1 VTERRGYS
9 GPTPGVFGDFISP
22 AFPPSS
28 EVVADSVSPGSPKP
42 EGFLVHLAG
51 HVLLFDKRPAPD
63 FNALTGMRLL
73 AVAIVV
79 EAIRFAAVKG
89 LYQAVPLVI
98 LVLLFLVGALLLVR
112 FVAGLRFRQIGLYP
126 WREWTPVEKSY
137 FIQLIV
143 LANVVFP
150 FMFAGKLR
158 LIWAQPAA
166 LSVIWNG
173 FVPYLFFGFY
183 QEVVY
188 RGMVQSEL
196 VRRWGAFAGIFVANV
211 LYTFGP
217 LHWNY
222 FWSRS
227 AVAVPMFA
235 AIFAIGLFFGV
246 LFRRSGNLWIV
257 AVIHG
262 IGNAYIVGSLTKY

>member
-1 VTERRGYS
+1 MANS
-9 GPTPGVFGDFISP
+9 
-22 AFPPSS
+22 
-28 EVVADSVSPGSPKP
+28 GSPDSQKS
-42 EGFLVHLAG
+42 EGFLVHLRG
-51 HVLLFDKRPAPD
+51 HVLLFDPRPAPAY
-63 FNALTGMRLL
+63 NGSVGIRLL
-73 AVAIVV
+73 AIAIVT
-79 EAIRFAAVKG
+79 EAFRLAIVKALHAA
-89 LYQAVPLVI
+89 LPLV
-98 LVLLFLVGALLLVR
+98 VLIPLFLVCALLLIR

-137 FIQLIV
+137 FIQLLV
-143 LANVVFP
+143 LANIVFS
-150 FMFAGKLR
+150 FVFASRLR
-158 LIWAQPAA
+158 LIWGQPTA
-166 LSVIWNG
+166 LSIIWNG

-196 VRRWGAFAGIFVANV
+196 VRRWGAFAGILIANV

-222 FWSRS
+222 FSSRS

-262 IGNAYIVGSLTKY
+262 IGNAYIVGSLSKY

>member
-1 VTERRGYS
+1 MVKPES
-9 GPTPGVFGDFISP
+9 
-22 AFPPSS
+22 
-28 EVVADSVSPGSPKP
+28 SVSSKSSG
-42 EGFLVHLAG
+42 LLLHLRG
-51 HVLLFDKRPAPD
+51 HVLLFDERSSPD
-63 FNALTGMRLL
+63 YNASTGMRLL
-73 AVAIVV
+73 GIALVV
-79 EAIRFAAVKG
+79 EALRLVVIPWLHPGVH
-89 LYQAVPLVI
+89 LLILVPL
-98 LVLLFLVGALLLVR
+98 FLACALLLVR
-112 FVAGLRFRQIGLYP
+112 FVAGLKLREIGLYP

-137 FIQLIV
+137 FIQLLV

-150 FMFAGKLR
+150 LVFASHLR
-158 LIWAQPAA
+158 LVLAQPSA
-166 LSVIWNG
+166 LSVVWNG

-196 VRRWGAFAGIFVANV
+196 VRRWGAFVGILIANV

-222 FWSRS
+222 FS
-227 AVAVPMFA
+227 ASSSVAVPIFA
-235 AIFAIGLFFGV
+235 ATFAIGLFFGV

-262 IGNAYIVGSLTKY
+262 IGNAYIVGSLSVR

>member
-1 VTERRGYS
+1 M
-9 GPTPGVFGDFISP
+9 
-22 AFPPSS
+22 AN
-28 EVVADSVSPGSPKP
+28 SVSPDYPKS
-42 EGFLVHLAG
+42 EGFLVHLRG
-51 HVLLFDKRPAPD
+51 HVLLFDQKAPPD
-63 FNALTGMRLL
+63 YDASTGMLLLGIAFGVEAFRLI
-73 AVAIVV
+73 AVAW
-79 EAIRFAAVKG
+79 
-89 LYQAVPLVI
+89 LHSAVPLVI
-98 LVLLFLVGALLLVR
+98 LVPLFLVCALLLVR
-112 FVAGLRFRQIGLYP
+112 FVAGLRFRQIGLHP

-137 FIQLIV
+137 FVQLLV

-150 FMFAGKLR
+150 FVFASRLR
-158 LIWAQPAA
+158 LILAQPSA
-166 LSVIWNG
+166 LSIIWNG
-173 FVPYLFFGFY
+173 FIPYLFFGFY

-196 VRRWGAFAGIFVANV
+196 VRRWGAFVGILIANI

-222 FWSRS
+222 FSSRS

-246 LFRRSGNLWIV
+246 LFRRSGNLWMV

-262 IGNAYIVGSLTKY
+262 IGNAYIVGSLSKH

>member
-1 VTERRGYS
+1 MANSVT
-9 GPTPGVFGDFISP
+9 PDP
-22 AFPPSS
+22 
-28 EVVADSVSPGSPKP
+28 PKP

-51 HVLLFDKRPAPD
+51 HVLIFDRKEAPGYD
-63 FNALTGMRLL
+63 ESTGMRLL
-73 AVAIVV
+73 LTAIGI
-79 EAIRFAAVKG
+79 EALRRLAIRW
-89 LYQAVPLVI
+89 LYPDVPLLI
-98 LVLLFLVGALLLVR
+98 LIPLFLVGALLLVR
-112 FVAGLRFRQIGLYP
+112 FVAGLRLSQIGLYP

-137 FIQLIV
+137 FIQLLV
-143 LANVVFP
+143 LANIVFP
-150 FMFAGKLR
+150 FMFAGRLR
-158 LIWAQPAA
+158 LILAQPSA
-166 LSVIWNG
+166 LSIIWNG

-196 VRRWGAFAGIFVANV
+196 VRRWGAFAGILIANV

-246 LFRRSGNLWIV
+246 LFRRSGNLWMV

-262 IGNAYIVGSLTKY
+262 IGNAYIVGSLSKH

>member
-1 VTERRGYS
+1 M
-9 GPTPGVFGDFISP
+9 
-22 AFPPSS
+22 AN
-28 EVVADSVSPGSPKP
+28 SVSPDTPKP

-51 HVLLFDKRPAPD
+51 HVLIFDRRPAPAYD
-63 FNALTGMRLL
+63 ESTGLRLL
-73 AVAIVV
+73 LIAIGI
-79 EAIRFAAVKG
+79 EALRRLAIRWFYPG
-89 LYQAVPLVI
+89 VPLLI
-98 LVLLFLVGALLLVR
+98 LIPLVLVGALLLVR
-112 FVAGLRFRQIGLYP
+112 FGAGLRLSQIGLYP

-137 FIQLIV
+137 FFQLLV
-143 LANVVFP
+143 LANVVFA
-150 FMFAGKLR
+150 FVFASRLR
-158 LIWAQPAA
+158 LILAQPSA
-166 LSVIWNG
+166 LSIIWSG

-196 VRRWGAFAGIFVANV
+196 VRRWGAFVGILIANV

-227 AVAVPMFA
+227 SFAIPMFA

-257 AVIHG
+257 AVMHG
-262 IGNAYIVGSLTKY
+262 IGNAYIVGSLSKH

>member
-1 VTERRGYS
+1 MANS
-9 GPTPGVFGDFISP
+9 ISP
-22 AFPPSS
+22 
-28 EVVADSVSPGSPKP
+28 DSPKP

-51 HVLLFDKRPAPD
+51 HVLIFDRKESPGYD
-63 FNALTGMRLL
+63 ESTGMRLL
-73 AVAIVV
+73 LVAIGI
-79 EAIRFAAVKG
+79 EALRRLAIRW
-89 LYQAVPLVI
+89 LYPDVPLWI
-98 LVLLFLVGALLLVR
+98 LIPLFLVGALLLVR
-112 FVAGLRFRQIGLYP
+112 FVAGLRLSQIGLYP
-126 WREWTPVEKSY
+126 WREWSPVEKSY
-137 FIQLIV
+137 FIQLLV
-143 LANVVFP
+143 LANVVFS
-150 FMFAGKLR
+150 FVFASRLR
-158 LIWAQPAA
+158 LILAQPSA
-166 LSVIWNG
+166 LSIIWNG

-196 VRRWGAFAGIFVANV
+196 VRRWGAFAGILTANF

-257 AVIHG
+257 AVMHG
-262 IGNAYIVGSLTKY
+262 IGNAYIVGSLAKH